1 MEWTQNYDPFHN
13 AFISTAVAALPVVV
27 LLTSI
32 AALGIRIHIAALA
45 GLAVALGVAIGGFG
59 MPIKMAAITT
69 IYGAAYGLFPIGWI
83 ILNLIFLYQ
92 LTVDKGHFDTLR
104 ASLANLAPDP
114 RVQGI
119 LVAFAFGA
127 FFEGAA
133 GFGTPVAVTGAI
145 LIQLGF
151 KPLAACGLSLIANT
165 APVAFGAM
173 GTPIIALAGV
183 TGIPDIELS
192 KMIG

>member
-32 AALGIRIHIAALA
+32 AALGIRIHIAAIA

-59 MPIKMAAITT
+59 MPIKMAAITA

-92 LTVDKGHFDTLR
+92 LTVDKGHFDMLR
-104 ASLANLAPDP
+104 ASLANL
-114 RVQGI
+114 RRI
-119 LVAFAFGA
+119 R
-127 FFEGAA
+127 
-133 GFGTPVAVTGAI
+133 
-145 LIQLGF
+145 
-151 KPLAACGLSLIANT
+151 AC
-165 APVAFGAM
+165 
-173 GTPIIALAGV
+173 
-183 TGIPDIELS
+183 
-192 KMIG
+192 K